1 MLPLYVCF
9 KSSRVPGSDLYHC
22 PVSYIYSIVVD
33 PSQRALILPQGG
45 PQSVNAYQ
53 GLWSKLTKEFP
64 NAEIVASTFDNFTDI
79 LQSKRATLPRLSKEI
94 GDTWVRPP
102 RAPDQ
107 QLAFAIS
114 SHCSQ
119 LYWISA
125 YDSIV
130 RARVLRAHH

>member
-1 MLPLYVCF
+1 MSV
-9 KSSRVPGSDLYHC
+9 SSRRAYR
-22 PVSYIYSIVVD
+22 VVTCITVLFPISTRIAID

-94 GDTWVRPP
+94 GDTWVRKPP

-107 QLAFAIS
+107 QLS
-114 SHCSQ
+114 
-119 LYWISA
+119 L
-125 YDSIV
+125 
-130 RARVLRAHH
+130 L

>member
-1 MLPLYVCF
+1 MTCITVLFPI
-9 KSSRVPGSDLYHC
+9 STR
-22 PVSYIYSIVVD
+22 IVID

-94 GDTWVRPP
+94 GDTWVRSSTACARP
-102 RAPDQ
+102 AT
-107 QLAFAIS
+107 LFAIIS

-130 RARVLRAHH
+130 RAHACAHH

>member
-1 MLPLYVCF
+1 MTCITVLFPI
-9 KSSRVPGSDLYHC
+9 STR
-22 PVSYIYSIVVD
+22 IAID

-94 GDTWVRPP
+94 GDTWVRKPP

-107 QLAFAIS
+107 QLS
-114 SHCSQ
+114 L
-119 LYWISA
+119 LYHPTARSCTGYLPTIPLCA
-125 YDSIV
+125 
-130 RARVLRAHH
+130 RARAPH